1 MPVRILFGGGICTM
15 EEKKKTGLKWF
26 GERKPVRL
34 MLLGALLV
42 LGILHIE
49 SLLKA
54 LNFLWQVAQPLV
66 TGAVM
71 AYILEVVVKRLERIY
86 FPRSRRPI
94 VVKTRRP
101 LCIALAT
108 ILVFSLVALIVGMV
122 IPGMGEAFDL
132 LASEVPKYL
141 GQLQAWILENA
152 HQFPAIAE
160 SVQDWQLDW
169 TGIGVQIINYA
180 FNGMGGLL
188 SSTVTVIG
196 AVTGTVFNFFM
207 SVIFAFFLLAGKD
220 KLKMQT
226 HRIIRAALPEKRADQ
241 LRHVISVTHK
251 AFSGFIVGQAL
262 NGLILGAATWL
273 GMSIFNMPYAL
284 IVGVLSGVTALIPI
298 IGGYIGA
305 IVGAF
310 LVFTQSPGMAI
321 WFLVYII
328 ILQQIQ
334 GNVIYPRL
342 VSSSIGLPGIWVLA
356 AVTIGGGLGGVVGML
371 VGVPIAAILYILIRE
386 TVQKRE
392 QLAAAEGE
400 NAPPLPPKD
409 PPAAA
414 M

>member
-1 MPVRILFGGGICTM
+1 MD
-15 EEKKKTGLKWF
+15 EKKKNGLTWF
-26 GERKPVRL
+26 GEKKPVRL

-42 LGILHIE
+42 LGILNFD
-49 SLLKA
+49 A
-54 LNFLWQVAQPLV
+54 LVNKLRFLWQVAQPLV

-71 AYILEVVVKRLERIY
+71 AYMLEVVVKRLERIY
-86 FPRSRRPI
+86 FPHSRRPI
-94 VVKTRRP
+94 VIRTRRP

-108 ILVFSLVALIVGMV
+108 ILVFSLLALIMIMV
-122 IPGMGEAFDL
+122 IPGLGEAFDL

-220 KLKMQT
+220 KLKIQT
-226 HRIIRAALPEKRADQ
+226 HRIIRAALPEKQADQ
-241 LRHVISVTHK
+241 LRHVISTTHK

-371 VGVPIAAILYILIRE
+371 VGVPIAAVMYILARE
-386 TVQKRE
+386 MVQKKE
-392 QLAAAEGE
+392 KAAAAEGE
-400 NAPPLPPKD
+400 DAPPLPPAD